1 MTRLRTLLAVAL
13 TLALAPAAAFAQGGT
28 IRGRVTE
35 QGSGQAL
42 QGVQVTVV
50 GSGQTVVTNQQGA
63 YTLNNVAAGARTVRA
78 VRIGF
83 AAQTRAVTVGSAPAE
98 ANFTLSPDVLGLDEV
113 VVIGYGQVER
123 RTATGSIASIRP
135 DNVTQNTPTATIE
148 NVLQGRVA
156 GVQVSQNSGVPGSAI
171 SVRVRGSSSITA
183 GNEPLYVIDGVPLIQ
198 GDLSQIAIGQTQG
211 IDALSDLNP
220 NEIESIEVLKDASAA
235 AIYGS
240 RASNGV
246 VLVTTKRGR
255 AVERPDIRF
264 QTYYGVQEA
273 WRQPEYLHAQEYI
286 DVLNEGYTADG
297 DADIPLGG
305 GQTLHTNLFGY
316 AGDPVVNC
324 EDWTGAPGQ
333 GLTCDL
339 IEVRQ
344 GVDTDWI
351 DEILEPAP
359 MSNLFGSIAGG
370 TERARYYVS
379 GTRFLQ
385 DGIVSGYGFER
396 MNGRVNLDYTASDR
410 LTLGTSVALTR
421 SNIER
426 ARGDNTIYGP
436 FANAIASAPVDP
448 VYNDDGTYNLETLS
462 YANPVALNIE
472 NRAEERTFHVLGNLF
487 ADYRLFEG
495 ITARANFGLDQYNL
509 RGYLYDSPIVGPAT
523 GSNGFGQ
530 VANSYATKVLT
541 EGTLSW
547 NRDLNES
554 NLFSG
559 VVGASYESNDSEFNQ
574 VFGTQF
580 PTSSFKQLASAS
592 TITGGASSITE
603 YNLMSFFG
611 RLQHTWRDRFTT
623 TFNVRADGSSRFG
636 ENNRWGVFPSASVLY
651 RISEESF
658 LQNSQLV
665 SDLALRASY
674 GRTGNQ
680 EGLGNFDALG
690 LYGGGFNYGDRPGI
704 APSQLA
710 NPDLSWEK
718 TDQLNLGFDAGF
730 LDDRVGFTFDWYNKN
745 TSDLLLNRPIPLST
759 GFATITENIGEMRNR
774 GYEVALRA
782 QIVRPSRRNG
792 FEWTSELNVSHNKN
806 EVTRL
811 YRGEPINGNFVARV
825 EEGQPLGFFRGWQME
840 GIFQSEDEICYD
852 NTGATCAPGTAFQS
866 PFTVPGDVKFADING
881 RDANGELTGRPDGL
895 ITADDQE
902 YIGSPWPDYQ
912 GGWTNSLSFGGFDA
926 SIFTQ
931 FSLGGEVYNGN
942 REYTDA
948 YGTFIDN
955 NSGRALDRWTPDNPS
970 TTEARAT
977 WYDSNDNVR
986 SSSRFV
992 EDGSYVRIK
1001 NAVLGYNL
1009 PEGFAGRMGL
1019 RTMRVYVQ
1027 GQNLVTWTDYS
1038 GFDPEVNFN
1047 GAAAIT
1053 RGIDFY
1059 TLPQARTLTVGLNV
1073 GF

>member
-42 QGVQVTVV
+42 QGVQVAVV

-63 YTLNNVAAGARTVRA
+63 YVLNNVPAGQRTVRA
-78 VRIGF
+78 VRIGY
-83 AAQTRAVTVGSAPAE
+83 AAQTRTVTVGATPVE
-98 ANFTLSPDVLGLDEV
+98 ANFTLGADVLGLDEV

-135 DNVTQNTPTATIE
+135 DEVTQSAPTATIE

-198 GDLSQIAIGQTQG
+198 GDLSQIDIGQTQG

-255 AVERPDIRF
+255 ATDRPDIRF

-273 WRQPEYLHAQEYI
+273 WRQPRYLNSAEYI
-286 DVLNEGYTADG
+286 EVYNEGFTADG
-297 DADIPLGG
+297 EADIDLGG
-305 GQTLHTNLFGY
+305 GDVLHINLFGY
-316 AGDPVVNC
+316 QGDDIPSC
-324 EDWTGAPGQ
+324 DDWGAPTDP
-333 GLTCDL
+333 LFCDA
-339 IEVRQ
+339 IEVEQ
-344 GVDTDWI
+344 GVNTNWV
-351 DEILEPAP
+351 DEILTSAP

-436 FANAIASAPVDP
+436 FANAIASAPIDR
-448 VYNDDGTYNLETLS
+448 VYNEDGTYNLNTIAYS
-462 YANPVALNIE
+462 NPVALNIE
-472 NRAEERTFHVLGNLF
+472 NRAEERSFHVLGNLF
-487 ADYRLFEG
+487 ADYRLLEG
-495 ITARANFGLDQYNL
+495 VTARANFGLDQYTL
-509 RGYLYDSPIVGPAT
+509 RGYLYDSPIVGAAT

-530 VANSYATKVLT
+530 VGNSYATKVLT
-541 EGTLSW
+541 EGTVSW

-559 VVGASYESNDSEFNQ
+559 VVGASYEANDSEFNE

-592 TITGGASSITE
+592 TITGGQSSVTE

-651 RISEESF
+651 RLSDEGF
-658 LQNSQLV
+658 MTSQDVV

-680 EGLGNFDALG
+680 EGLGNFASLG
-690 LYGGGFNYGDRPGI
+690 LYGGGANYGDRPGI

-718 TDQLNLGFDAGF
+718 TDQLNLGFDVG
-730 LDDRVGFTFDWYNKN
+730 LVNDRVGLTFDWYRKN
-745 TSDLLLNRPIPLST
+745 TTDLLLNRPIPLST
-759 GFATITENIGEMRNR
+759 GFATITENIGEMVNT
-774 GYEVALRA
+774 GFEVALRA

-806 EVTRL
+806 EVTQL

-825 EEGQPLGFFRGWQME
+825 EEGQPLGFFRGWVMD
-840 GIFQSEDEICYD
+840 GIFQSEDEICLD
-852 NTGATCAPGTAFQS
+852 NTGASCLANGTAYQS
-866 PFTVPGDVKFADING
+866 SGTVPGDVKFRDING
-881 RDANGELTGRPDGL
+881 RDADGELTNLPDGL

-902 YIGSPWPDYQ
+902 FIGSPWPDYQ
-912 GGWTNSLSFGGFDA
+912 GGWTNSVSFAGFDA

-942 REYTDA
+942 REYTDG

-955 NSGRALDRWTPDNPS
+955 NSGRALDRWTPENPS
-970 TTEARAT
+970 NTEARAT
-977 WYDSNDNVR
+977 WNDANDNVR

-1009 PEGFAGRMGL
+1009 PEAFAGRMGL

-1027 GQNLVTWTDYS
+1027 GQNLATWTDYS

-1047 GAAAIT
+1047 GAAAVT